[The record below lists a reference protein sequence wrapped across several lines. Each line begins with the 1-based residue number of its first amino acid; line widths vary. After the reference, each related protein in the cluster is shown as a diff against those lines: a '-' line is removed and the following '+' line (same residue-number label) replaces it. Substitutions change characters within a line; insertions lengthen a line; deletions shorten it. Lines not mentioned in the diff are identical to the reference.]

1 MKKSTG
7 APKTIERIFLD
18 IENCEEID
26 LDSEYSPSAIDLKSE
41 NSWAIDLDAY
51 TMKRLTWPLKTL

>member
-41 NSWAIDLDAY
+41 NS
-51 TMKRLTWPLKTL
+51 